1 MDKRTFEK
9 EIVRL
14 VKDHRRQ
21 FSPSLPSD
29 EQRRELQSNVYTY
42 IDSLYPTESGN
53 STSLTLNRRPG
64 KLDKIKDYVKN
75 IFNFDE
81 IARSVVAFAAV
92 SSIAFGVLTL
102 QFTGKSPS
110 PLFNLPDSIAAEIPY
125 NGNLS
130 GLDSAKSFI
139 DSQDTSR
146 RMAFVTGIA
155 RAEYDLGGH
164 TNHENAQTI
173 NSNVNQFSANEFTNL
188 WLFNGYAVEVVHLA
202 ALRAIEDI
210 DLTVIESALK
220 FYRETS
226 SLPTEELSTDD
237 PALDQIPSLFLQHH
251 QFLMS
256 VDTSAF
262 APSDIQNVIDIS
274 EQMKVVLR

>member
-75 IFNFDE
+75 IFNFDG
-81 IARSVVAFAAV
+81 IARSFVAFAAV

-173 NSNVNQFSANEFTNL
+173 NSNVNQFSANEFTDL

>member
-29 EQRRELQSNVYTY
+29 EHRRELQSNVYTY

-81 IARSVVAFAAV
+81 IARSFVAFAAV

-210 DLTVIESALK
+210 DLTIIESALK

>member
-75 IFNFDE
+75 IFNFDG

>member
-237 PALDQIPSLFLQHH
+237 PSLDQIPSLFLQHH

>member
-75 IFNFDE
+75 IFNFDG
-81 IARSVVAFAAV
+81 IARSFVAFAAV

>member
-75 IFNFDE
+75 IFNFDG

-155 RAEYDLGGH
+155 RAQYDLGGH

>member
-75 IFNFDE
+75 IFNFDG

-155 RAEYDLGGH
+155 RAQYDLGGH
-164 TNHENAQTI
+164 TNHKNAQTI

>member
-75 IFNFDE
+75 IFNFDG

-210 DLTVIESALK
+210 DLTIIESALK